1 MDIID
6 IFNNLDDLLYFNKSV
21 NSIDY
26 FIIGYDNDVQI
37 LKVHSLTHRY
47 SRIEW
52 IDLVEHNAFIIKKG
66 FSRYNLT
73 YTDYPIEY
81 CALCGMNE
89 ACFIQFEAGVCE
101 DCKQDYDEGNFIEIN
116 NAPSSLKKYDS
127 NPIGSSIYTKKKMYI
142 WYMNMEEEKEDTD
155 DNYEYDLFILS
166 QEELIND
173 VGFGDILICELLL
186 RKLNNK
192 LAIFWK
198 ADMIKDVIL
207 VISNKLIDMTY

>member
-1 MDIID
+1 
-6 IFNNLDDLLYFNKSV
+6 
-21 NSIDY
+21 
-26 FIIGYDNDVQI
+26 
-37 LKVHSLTHRY
+37 
-47 SRIEW
+47 
-52 IDLVEHNAFIIKKG
+52 
-66 FSRYNLT
+66 
-73 YTDYPIEY
+73 
-81 CALCGMNE
+81 
-89 ACFIQFEAGVCE
+89 
-101 DCKQDYDEGNFIEIN
+101 
-116 NAPSSLKKYDS
+116 
-127 NPIGSSIYTKKKMYI
+127 
-142 WYMNMEEEKEDTD
+142 MNMEEEKEDTD